1 MNKRR
6 IMAFLPALAAALLF
20 TACSGEPSDQ
30 DGVTLSV
37 MGKKSDLQKSYMTS
51 AFEQYEQATG
61 NGLRVI
67 AYEDAEYEA
76 SAERDFANG
85 DVPDVFLHFH
95 NADLN
100 RFDAD
105 ENFYYLN
112 DESWVTDLTDSAL
125 AYCEDKDGNVM
136 GLPFWEN
143 SVSGCYYNK
152 TILDS
157 LGMRPATT
165 QAEFDMLCQTL
176 TDIGYTP
183 ICWPADGCT
192 WMMQFA
198 LDPVFA
204 DDPALLERLNRN
216 EITYAQIPAVTDM
229 IQWIADAAENGWF
242 GRDYMDIGWD
252 EISPVMGSGSAV
264 MTFIWDTWFYTDFA
278 EDGEYTKEDF
288 ALMPVFMDTVD
299 GGTYEGGN
307 LNMMMVNK
315 NSAHLQQTLD
325 FLSFCAAPEHYNKAF
340 DGIST
345 VNCFK
350 GQTTNIQSQMV
361 TDASVSI
368 GDNERVSTAATK
380 IIGYSAEDMASALE
394 SLFLGQ
400 TDVDGCVQMMD
411 EYRIRQ
417 AGIQGAEGFPAPPNQ
432 SAGG

>member
-1 MNKRR
+1 MNIRR

-20 TACSGEPSDQ
+20 AACSGEPSDQ

-67 AYEDAEYEA
+67 SYEDAEYEA

-183 ICWPADGCT
+183 ICWPANGCT

-229 IQWIADAAENGWF
+229 IQWIADAAGNGWF

-252 EISPVMGSGSAV
+252 EISSVMGSGSAV

-315 NSAHLQQTLD
+315 NSAHLQQALD

-368 GDNERVSTAATK
+368 GDNERVSTAASK

-417 AGIQGAEGFPAPPNQ
+417 AGIQGAEGFPAPPDQ
-432 SAGG
+432 SAGS